1 MKMYADTPVRRTLQL
16 VGDLLFL
23 VWLVA
28 WVWVGGVVH
37 DGTAALAEPGHAI
50 SGAATSLGAGLAE
63 AGGRLG
69 DVPLVGDGIAVPFD
83 RAAAASG
90 RLAEAGQ
97 AEARAAE
104 RLGFW
109 LGLSIAAIPILVV
122 TAFYLPGRVG
132 SRAARDRRR
141 PLRRCRRG
149 PRPLRPAGAGTPADA
164 PVGEH
169 QRRSAGDWRR
179 RDADVIRRLGEL
191 ELRACG
197 LRAPSRA

>member
-122 TAFYLPGRVG
+122 TAFYLPGRVRFVR
-132 SRAARDRRR
+132 RAT
-141 PLRRCRRG
+141 
-149 PRPLRPAGAGTPADA
+149 AGARFVDA
-164 PVGEH
+164 AEDLDLFALRALAH
-169 QRRSAGDWRR
+169 QPMHLLASISDDPAGDWRR
-179 RDADVIRRLGEL
+179 RDADVVRRLGEL